1 MPDLL
6 KCPHCQ
12 TVGDIDDFDCLL
24 DPCLTYVDG
33 EEYDEAIECA
43 DQLTTGWCQR
53 CGGEV
58 DFCRDGVGRG
68 NQPGLFSVRELE
80 TSGNQ

>member
-1 MPDLL
+1 MSDLL

-12 TVGDIDDFDCLL
+12 TVGDIDDFDCLH
-24 DPCLTYVDG
+24 DRVPTNWEGVED
-33 EEYDEAIECA
+33 DIEPESEST
-43 DQLTTGWCQR
+43 LGWCQR

-58 DFCRDGVGRG
+58 DFCRDRIGSG

-80 TSGNQ
+80 TSGNR